1 MMMGASSLPCRT
13 NQLSVSATSLMPLA
27 RPSGGDHVRPVD
39 DHVDDAHDRVPN
51 GVPCAFERGDR
62 AVFLQFGVEALEP
75 ADEPFDACLD
85 DGHGVGDAVGDPAH
99 AAGDGGFGGVEH
111 ARAELDERGFE
122 VAGGSLDGA
131 GAGGGF
137 HGGVGEAQGHD
148 RVVEFLCGDLP
159 VGHGVAEVAGVGSG
173 FLERLLDFAA
183 CAGDRVR
190 ELVPVLG
197 REFSLAGGL
206 GQYHRHAFEG
216 VGRSAGD
223 GVEVACGF
231 GEPVVV
237 GHAVGGEL
245 RGGVADVVEVV
256 DGLVGVVLRAGGE
269 SFDLPLADAGE
280 VQCAGELLG
289 AVGGA
294 GDFAGQAHE
303 RFDGLARDALRDAGD
318 DAEFRAEA
326 AGEAVAGF
334 DAGGGASG
342 FRCAAERRFDGLADA
357 LHAGHD
363 LHERGGDLDCHVM
376 PP

>member
-1 MMMGASSLPCRT
+1 MLDEPVERVGDEFDAVGETFGR
-13 NQLSVSATSLMPLA
+13 
-27 RPSGGDHVRPVD
+27 DHVRPVD
-39 DHVDDAHDRVPN
+39 DHVDDAHDRVPD
-51 GVPCAFERGDR
+51 GVPRGFERGDR

-99 AAGDGGFGGVEH
+99 AAGDGGFDAVEH

-131 GAGGGF
+131 GGCGGF
-137 HGGVGEAQGHD
+137 HGGVGEAERHD
-148 RVVEFLCGDLP
+148 RVVEFLRGDLP
-159 VGHGVAEVAGVGSG
+159 VGHRVAEVAGVGSG
-173 FLERLLDFAA
+173 LLECLLDFAA
-183 CAGDRVR
+183 RAGDRVR

-206 GQYHRHAFEG
+206 RQHHRHGLEG
-216 VGRSAGD
+216 VGGAAGD

-231 GEPVVV
+231 GELVVV

-245 RGGVADVVEVV
+245 GGGVADVVEVV

-269 SFDLPLADAGE
+269 SFDLLFADAGE
-280 VQCAGELLG
+280 VQGAGELLG
-289 AVGGA
+289 AVGCA
-294 GDFAGQAHE
+294 GDLAGQAHE

-334 DAGGGASG
+334 DAGGVAGG

-363 LHERGGDLDCHVM
+363 LYERGGDLDCHAM